1 MARRVTIARLL
12 TVAAVVAL
20 AFSASA
26 LTGCGGR
33 DDEPTPVSD
42 LRTAT
47 VVRLTDTDASLEA
60 PELVATHR
68 LPAGSIVEVDASS
81 RAAVRSV
88 TGLPHPLQRFSL
100 LDLKTGSFTTLL
112 DQAVG
117 HDAGYDIVDV
127 RVSDSIAVWLETD
140 MTSGAWRVF
149 AADLPGSTLGSPL
162 EVAFGGAGTLLP
174 SIGVSGN
181 DVLWLVAPDPEAAV
195 PAPEAVL
202 YALLMGSDG
211 EPRTLFTSA
220 STVSNPLTVAGRAA
234 TVVERARVGGVRQ
247 STVRAFDIDTDK
259 EVASLAV
266 PAPINPSDATYLN
279 GRFTFSVPARYDGVG
294 PLGDVG
300 TYLQIGSTEFIRIT
314 RQPMDTPAFVSGR
327 FVSKVGRGIVVV
339 EGESKT
345 HVELPSVDKLP
356 DYGEYLASNG
366 IASSVVTFTSP
377 EVGAGQQPY
386 TVVQVYSY

>member
-1 MARRVTIARLL
+1 MAPRVSTGRLSTL
-12 TVAAVVAL
+12 VLVLVLVTSLL
-20 AFSASA
+20 A
-26 LTGCGGR
+26 GCR
-33 DDEPTPVSD
+33 SSVEEPQTVSD

-47 VVRLTDTDASLEA
+47 VVRLSDTETTLPA
-60 PELVATHR
+60 PELIATHR
-68 LPAGSIVEVDASS
+68 VPSGSIVEVDAAN

-88 TGLPHPLQRFSL
+88 TGLPHPLQAFSL
-100 LDLKTGSFTTLL
+100 LDLKTGAFITLL
-112 DQAVG
+112 DSAIG

-127 RVSDSIAVWLETD
+127 RVSDSIAAWLETD
-140 MTSGAWRVF
+140 MTSGAWKVF
-149 AADLPGSTLGSPL
+149 AAELPGTILGSPF
-162 EVAFGGAGTLLP
+162 EVAAGGEGTLLP

-181 DVLWLVAPDPEAAV
+181 DVLWLTAPDPDSAT

-202 YALLMGSDG
+202 SSLLMGGDG
-211 EPRTLFTSA
+211 EPRVLFTSA
-220 STVSNPLTVAGRAA
+220 ATVSNPLTVGGRAA
-234 TVVERARVGGVRQ
+234 TVVERARVSGVRQ
-247 STVRAFDIDTDK
+247 STIRAFDLDTGN
-259 EVASLAV
+259 EVASLAI
-266 PAPINPSDATYLN
+266 PAPINPSDAVYLN